1 MMATEHRR
9 AVYRGRVQGV
19 GFRATTR
26 RLATGF
32 AVSGYVRNL
41 PDGTVEVIAS
51 GEAGELDGFLDAIDR
66 EFAGKVRDRSI
77 SPIFPESVEL
87 SGFAIRY

>member
-1 MMATEHRR
+1 MSTEHRR
-9 AVYRGRVQGV
+9 VVYRGRVQGV

-26 RLATGF
+26 RLATAF

-41 PDGTVEVIAS
+41 GDGTVEVVAS
-51 GEAGELDGFLDAIDR
+51 GAAGELDRFLDAIDR
-66 EFAGKVRDRSI
+66 EFAGKVRDRAI
-77 SPIFPESVEL
+77 SAIFPESVEP